1 MKTKLFYKIFAFTFG
16 MMLLITVLAHVLIF
30 MIAPSENVLIT
41 STTVTNEDV
50 LAFSEVDMPQL
61 ITQTILKS
69 FPLSFACCMVI
80 SLVFSF
86 LFSKGITGPI
96 LSIST
101 SVHQMSKL
109 DRTAEI
115 TVISTD
121 EIGGLA
127 KAELYAALEQYT
139 NDQTK
144 SGNMTEVEANSILD
158 KYR

>member
-69 FPLSFACCMVI
+69 FPLCLLHGNFAGFF
-80 SLVFSF
+80 VFV
-86 LFSKGITGPI
+86 LQRNNGPDI
-96 LSIST
+96 VYLN
-101 SVHQMSKL
+101 VCP
-109 DRTAEI
+109 
-115 TVISTD
+115 
-121 EIGGLA
+121 
-127 KAELYAALEQYT
+127 
-139 NDQTK
+139 
-144 SGNMTEVEANSILD
+144 
-158 KYR
+158 

>member
-69 FPLSFACCMVI
+69 FALSFACCMVI

-86 LFSKGITGPI
+86 CSPKEYGARYCLSQR
-96 LSIST
+96 LSIKCQSWIVPPR
-101 SVHQMSKL
+101 SP
-109 DRTAEI
+109 
-115 TVISTD
+115 
-121 EIGGLA
+121 
-127 KAELYAALEQYT
+127 
-139 NDQTK
+139 
-144 SGNMTEVEANSILD
+144 
-158 KYR
+158 

>member
-69 FPLSFACCMVI
+69 FPDR
-80 SLVFSF
+80 
-86 LFSKGITGPI
+86 K
-96 LSIST
+96 ST
-101 SVHQMSKL
+101 RL
-109 DRTAEI
+109 
-115 TVISTD
+115 
-121 EIGGLA
+121 
-127 KAELYAALEQYT
+127 
-139 NDQTK
+139 
-144 SGNMTEVEANSILD
+144 NSSHNPSS
-158 KYR
+158 RMPSSA

>member
-1 MKTKLFYKIFAFTFG
+1 
-16 MMLLITVLAHVLIF
+16 MMEIKN
-30 MIAPSENVLIT
+30 P
-41 STTVTNEDV
+41 
-50 LAFSEVDMPQL
+50 
-61 ITQTILKS
+61 KS

-127 KAELYAALEQYT
+127 NDINSLYQSLLVTIRNLEEE
-139 NDQTK
+139 K
-144 SGNMTEVEANSILD
+144 IKFNSLKKKRLIFCVL
-158 KYR
+158 RPMN